1 MRERL
6 IHLLRECNTCV
17 NDNCADCKDCFLDGE
32 ELCDIHV
39 TADHLLAGGVIAP
52 PCEIEQEVFVMDTI
66 ENGLDKPTKMK
77 CIGFAI
83 SHDSCVVNLKTD
95 KNKLYQPGFG
105 RFGKSVFHTEQE
117 LQQAIDQRKEGR
129 K

>member
-39 TADHLLAGGVIAP
+39 TADHLLAGGVIVL
-52 PCEIEQEVFVMDTI
+52 PCEIEQEVYCISQPCGGCKYYNEPVTEEFINQCRECERYEIIKCGFDYDLVPEFGKTVF
-66 ENGLDKPTKMK
+66 PTKEE
-77 CIGFAI
+77 AERAL
-83 SHDSCVVNLKTD
+83 S
-95 KNKLYQPGFG
+95 
-105 RFGKSVFHTEQE
+105 
-117 LQQAIDQRKEGR
+117 QRKEDEG